1 MFTVPVSVGMDVFV
15 HILYAEVVIWYMTL
29 SDVGD
34 DDLCVCGH
42 SECSLFVPVC
52 VKSLLSSMTLPA
64 HSFAELVDLI
74 RGGLKKESE
83 VNRWQT

>member
-1 MFTVPVSVGMDVFV
+1 MISVPVPVPVHVGTVN
-15 HILYAEVVIWYMTL
+15 AL
-29 SDVGD
+29 S
-34 DDLCVCGH
+34 L
-42 SECSLFVPVC
+42 SVC
-52 VKSLLSSMTLPA
+52 VKSGPLLSRVTLPA